1 VSSGD
6 VVLIGGAVVALW
18 VLVDLLTWILWPVL
32 WADLHKGCDDDV

>member
-18 VLVDLLTWILWPVL
+18 VLVDLLIWILWPEL
-32 WADLHKGCDDDV
+32 WAELHKGVDDDV